1 MAQESNTKKV
11 KVFSTPTCPWCTRVK
26 EYLKEKNVTYENIDV
41 SQDYE
46 AAQRMVAKSGQSG
59 VPQLWID
66 DEVVVGFNQPL
77 IDQLLGLE

>member
-1 MAQESNTKKV
+1 MSDQKQTKRV
-11 KVFSTPTCPWCTRVK
+11 KIFSTPSCPWCTRAK
-26 EYLKEKNVTYENIDV
+26 QYLTEKSIDFEDIDV

-46 AAQRMVAKSGQSG
+46 AAQQMVARSGQSG
-59 VPQLWID
+59 VPQLWIE